1 MRALLFSL
9 LMVLA
14 APFLGMDTASA
25 QGGAELAAARAAS
38 ASEGQRSAGQ
48 AATQRQPARAASARP
63 AAPGAA
69 PSAAPSKRAPESV
82 PAVVE
87 APAGGATDSPALEA
101 HGFSY
106 SPEGRRDPFVSLMR
120 RGTNVDAPGSA
131 SARAPGLKGVGAGE
145 VTLKGTMASRGAYV
159 AIIQGADAR
168 TYVVRAGEQL
178 LDGTIRSITADGLV
192 ILQQVNDPLS
202 KETHREVRKVLRQ
215 TEEAR

>member
-9 LMVLA
+9 LMILA
-14 APFLGMDTASA
+14 APFIGMDVALA

-38 ASEGQRSAGQ
+38 AS
-48 AATQRQPARAASARP
+48 ASASTS
-63 AAPGAA
+63 AKQGASQAPTAPTAHA
-69 PSAAPSKRAPESV
+69 PSAATKAPEK
-82 PAVVE
+82 
-87 APAGGATDSPALEA
+87 APASAPAAAQAPSGEVTDSPALEA

-106 SPEGRRDPFVSLMR
+106 SPEGRRDPFVSLLR
-120 RGTNVDAPGSA
+120 RGTNVDAPGGA
-131 SARAPGLKGVGAGE
+131 STRALGLKGLGTGE
-145 VTLKGTMASRGAYV
+145 VTLKGTMTSRGAYV
-159 AIIQGADAR
+159 AILQGADAR

>member
-1 MRALLFSL
+1 MRALLFGL
-9 LMVLA
+9 AMVLA
-14 APFLGMDTASA
+14 APFVGLNAALA
-25 QGGAELAAARAAS
+25 QGGAEIAAARAAS
-38 ASEGQRSAGQ
+38 AAAGQGSGGQAASQSRPAATAPAGQ
-48 AATQRQPARAASARP
+48 AARRAAP
-63 AAPGAA
+63 AAAA
-69 PSAAPSKRAPESV
+69 PSQSAPVAAQ
-82 PAVVE
+82 
-87 APAGGATDSPALEA
+87 APAADATDSPALEA

-120 RGTNVDAPGSA
+120 RGTNVDAPGGA
-131 SARAPGLKGVGAGE
+131 STRALGLKGLGTGE
-145 VTLKGTMASRGAYV
+145 VTLKGTMTSRGAYV
-159 AIIQGADAR
+159 AILQGADAR

>member
-1 MRALLFSL
+1 MRALLFGL

-14 APFLGMDTASA
+14 APFMGMEAALA

-38 ASEGQRSAGQ
+38 ASAGQGSAGQ
-48 AATQRQPARAASARP
+48 AASQERP
-63 AAPGAA
+63 AQATPAGQAARGTAPAAA
-69 PSAAPSKRAPESV
+69 PSPSPQAPGSD
-82 PAVVE
+82 
-87 APAGGATDSPALEA
+87 ATDSPALEA

-120 RGTNVDAPGSA
+120 RGTNVDARGSGA
-131 SARAPGLKGVGAGE
+131 PRALGLKGLGTGE
-145 VTLKGTMASRGAYV
+145 VTLKGTMTSRGAFV
-159 AIIQGADAR
+159 AILQGADAR